1 MKHLIKLKRNF
12 AILFV
17 CLIISG
23 CAVVRIK
30 NSEWCGDFGSEGSSC
45 FNTHNDDTRDVSY
58 QEWEDERFGMICTKA
73 ETFADWKANILKLC
87 KVAGRR
93 CRFEE
98 KKNIIIFMDKVDGIV
113 RKSRTYKESLTN

>member
-1 MKHLIKLKRNF
+1 MKLYELLKKSF

-17 CLIISG
+17 SLLLNG

-30 NSEWCGDFGSEGSSC
+30 NSEWCGDFGPEGASC
-45 FNTHNDDTRDVSY
+45 FNTHNDNSRDIPSN
-58 QEWEDERFGMICTKA
+58 EWDEERFGMICTSA
-73 ETFADWKANILKLC
+73 ETFTDWKANILKLC

-113 RKSRTYKESLTN
+113 RKFMTYKESLTN